1 MGVGIG
7 KSFSW
12 AFLDL
17 GNKKWGALCLE
28 KTLLEKPRLYQVYSC
43 PMFTPC
49 KQGSKLDKKG
59 FCKDI
64 LTKQT
69 HLGQETLT
77 GLGQESLTMI
87 LVPFFFWF

>member
-1 MGVGIG
+1 
-7 KSFSW
+7 
-12 AFLDL
+12 
-17 GNKKWGALCLE
+17 
-28 KTLLEKPRLYQVYSC
+28 
-43 PMFTPC
+43 MFTPC

-87 LVPFFFWF
+87 LVPFFF